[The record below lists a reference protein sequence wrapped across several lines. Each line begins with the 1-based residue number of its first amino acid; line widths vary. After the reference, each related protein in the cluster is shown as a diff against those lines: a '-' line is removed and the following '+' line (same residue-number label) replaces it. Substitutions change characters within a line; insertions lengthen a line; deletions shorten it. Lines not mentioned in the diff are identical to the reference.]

1 MAILKID
8 ETQIPE
14 NYSHAL
20 YNEKEYDLAA
30 EHTSKILDVIVNGVS
45 NCLADVK
52 SKDYPV
58 AFTFKEAN
66 GDLIAAAVVEYHP
79 SDDKSMPG
87 NWSYIWTFDEKDI
100 PEKSRI
106 INISDVEMSSYF
118 RGAGADKYGMGFKDQ
133 AALTEL
139 GKYIFKIISKWLDE
153 NAKEGEEN
161 GVMMDGVIQ
170 FRCGVEDGVIVKS
183 IEPIGEIKTLIK
195 DDSAIEV

>member
-100 PEKSRI
+100 PEKE
-106 INISDVEMSSYF
+106 NKNVTCNVVL
-118 RGAGADKYGMGFKDQ
+118 K
-133 AALTEL
+133 
-139 GKYIFKIISKWLDE
+139 DE
-153 NAKEGEEN
+153 NGNQVKITDGKVDFSTGN
-161 GVMMDGVIQ
+161 GG
-170 FRCGVEDGVIVKS
+170 CSNG
-183 IEPIGEIKTLIK
+183 
-195 DDSAIEV
+195 